1 VKKVQ
6 SRFKSIT
13 DTLKAEKYSVKYDP
27 FDLRNFRRIRDH
39 NPRIST
45 TYEEGKE
52 TYPPFEELQ
61 QDVFSALYKYAPEQ
75 LAASKMELAWLLNHQ
90 VMTAVLESP
99 KYKELRI
106 LTRMD
111 IINSTVGTE
120 VLGEDVK
127 NLVDELQK
135 EFTKQLD
142 KAQQAQAKV
151 GQAEKDQANSAEPGG
166 GDKDG
171 NAKKKQ
177 ALTLQQAK
185 DVLKDS
191 LESMK
196 KPLDKKTERSINK
209 MLDNAIQNTRD
220 MSQVISNWGLEQDP
234 TYSRMGYTEKVKLVH
249 RLKTSE
255 KLQKLALLAGRYKR
269 LASIARH
276 TKIKSGSDELYDTT
290 LGDDLSRMLPNEFLK
305 LIDPDLEMLFQKDFL
320 EKRLQQYE
328 YKGKTKKHKGPIVC
342 CIDGSGSMGGPSE
355 IWAKAVAISL
365 LEIARSQHRN
375 FFVIHFD
382 ATWDAGQLHTN
393 SFLKSEP
400 YNVREVIDLA
410 EYFPGGGTLFEPPL
424 DAAREKI
431 MLDPGFSKADIIFI
445 TDGCS
450 TVREDWLAEY
460 KSWKQKS
467 RISIYSVIIDTGY
480 NTDIALEEFS
490 DQIIPLRHLERH
502 KDEAALEIFGLM

>member
-1 VKKVQ
+1 MKKVQ
-6 SRFKSIT
+6 SHFKSIT
-13 DTLKAEKYSVKYDP
+13 DTLKIEKYSVKYDP
-27 FDLRNFRRIRDH
+27 FDLRNFRKIRDS

-45 TYEEGKE
+45 TYEAGKE
-52 TYPPFEELQ
+52 DYPPFEELQ

-75 LAASKMELAWLLNHQ
+75 IELANMELAWYLNHQ
-90 VMTAVLESP
+90 VMTAVLDSP

-127 NLVDELQK
+127 ELVDELQK
-135 EFTKQLD
+135 DFNKQLQTAQD
-142 KAQQAQAKV
+142 AQEKASQAK
-151 GQAEKDQANSAEPGG
+151 KDMATSPEPESGH
-166 GDKDG
+166 KDG
-171 NAKKKQ
+171 KEKQ
-177 ALTLQQAK
+177 KQMLTLQQAK
-185 DVLKDS
+185 EALTKALDD
-191 LESMK
+191 MD
-196 KPLDKKTERSINK
+196 KPLEKKTERKIGR
-209 MLDNAIQNTRD
+209 MLDSAIKTTKE

-234 TYSRMGYTEKVKLVH
+234 SYSKMGYAEKIKLVT

-255 KLQKLALLAGRYKR
+255 KLKTLALLAGRYKR
-269 LASIARH
+269 LANIARH
-276 TKIKSGSDELYDTT
+276 NKIKSGSDELYDTT
-290 LGDDLSRMLPNEFLK
+290 LGDDLSRMLPNEQLK
-305 LIDPDLEMLFQKDFL
+305 LIDPELEVLFHKDFL
-320 EKRLQQYE
+320 EKRLLQYE
-328 YKGKTKKHKGPIVC
+328 YSGRTKKHKGPIVC
-342 CIDGSGSMGGPSE
+342 CIDGSGSMAGSSE

-375 FFVIHFD
+375 FYTIHFD

-400 YNVREVIDLA
+400 YNVKEIIDMA

-450 TVREDWLAEY
+450 TVRNDWLKTY
-460 KSWKQKS
+460 NIWKNKNKI
-467 RISIYSVIIDTGY
+467 RIYSVVIDTGY
-480 NTDIALEEFS
+480 NTGISLEEFS
-490 DQIIPLRHLERH
+490 DQIIPLRHLERN
-502 KDEAALEIFGLM
+502 KDEAALAIFGLV